1 MSNKQQI
8 NEGAKP
14 QTTTVIRG
22 VTPQIQSDRPTVT
35 GGVQPQT
42 APATTGQQG
51 TKPPAS
57 K

>member
-35 GGVQPQT
+35 GGVQGSVKIFSLFCFAVPF
-42 APATTGQQG
+42 GY
-51 TKPPAS
+51 
-57 K
+57 